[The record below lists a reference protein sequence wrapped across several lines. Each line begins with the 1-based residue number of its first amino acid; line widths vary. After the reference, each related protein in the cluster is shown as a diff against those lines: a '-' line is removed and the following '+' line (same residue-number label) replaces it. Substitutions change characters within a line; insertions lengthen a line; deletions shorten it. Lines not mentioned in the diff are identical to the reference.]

1 MNETHDNRTR
11 RDKENHLSRRYQ
23 LGQSVWLDFISRE
36 LLISGHLHQ
45 LIKEDGITGM
55 TSNPAIFEKA
65 ISTSKVYDDDIREM
79 AFNGRSPVA
88 IYEGLIVR
96 DLQIAADEFRPIYDA
111 TSGRDGFVSLEVNP
125 HLAHDTKGTVVEAGR
140 LWRALDRPNAFI
152 KVPATDEGVPAIQQL
167 TSEGIN
173 VNITLLFGLPR
184 YRQVARAYLAGI
196 EARLNEHK
204 DVRKITSVA
213 SFFLSRIDSHI
224 DPVLEEST
232 KQDGTPPV
240 PRELVG
246 KAALASATVAYKIY
260 EGLFTGTAFKKFAEA
275 GANPQRLLW
284 ASTSVKNPQFPP
296 FKYVERLAFP
306 NTISTDTLETIEA
319 FSESGELKTAVQND
333 LPEAEQV
340 LQCLAAEGINLDVVS
355 KQLEEEGIVKFEHA
369 FDTLIGVL
377 KKKSGLTHT
386 SDQQREEETT
396 TR

>member
-1 MNETHDNRTR
+1 MNETHDNRKR
-11 RDKENHLSRRYQ
+11 PNKENHLSRRYQ

-36 LLISGHLHQ
+36 LLVSGRLHQ

-96 DLQIAADEFRPIYDA
+96 DLQLAADEFRPNYDA

-125 HLAHDTKGTVVEAGR
+125 HLAHDTKGTVVEARR

-184 YRQVARAYLAGI
+184 YRQVTRAYLTGI

-224 DPVLEEST
+224 DPILEEST

-240 PRELVG
+240 ARELVG

-260 EGLFTGTAFKKFAEA
+260 EDLFTGAAFKKFAAA

-296 FKYVERLAFP
+296 FKYVERLALP
-306 NTISTDTLETIEA
+306 NTISTDTLQTIEA
-319 FSESGELKTAVQND
+319 FRESGELKTSVQND
-333 LPEAEQV
+333 VPEAEQV
-340 LQCLAAEGINLDVVS
+340 LQRLGAAGINLDVVS
-355 KQLEEEGIVKFEHA
+355 KQLEEEGVVKFERA

-386 SDQQREEETT
+386 SDQQREEETR